1 MTKIKAVFDFELN
14 FSKRTNL
21 TFKRHVVSSNIPS
34 FPCCFYRNIII
45 IVFVVAIV
53 ITIFIVIIIV
63 NIIVTIIV
71 IIIVIVIVI
80 VVVIIIVIIIA
91 IVITTAIICDCESVW
106 ASC

>member
-34 FPCCFYRNIII
+34 FPCCFYRNIIV
-45 IVFVVAIV
+45 IVFVIAIV
-53 ITIFIVIIIV
+53 ITIFIVI
-63 NIIVTIIV
+63 IIV

-80 VVVIIIVIIIA
+80 VVVIIILIIRA

>member
-71 IIIVIVIVI
+71 IIIVIV
-80 VVVIIIVIIIA
+80 VVIIIVIIIA

>member
-34 FPCCFYRNIII
+34 FPCCFYRNIIV
-45 IVFVVAIV
+45 IVFVIAIV
-53 ITIFIVIIIV
+53 ITIFIVI
-63 NIIVTIIV
+63 IIV